1 MTVRERG
8 EVVWHPAVFAD
19 YERPFLV
26 VSTDAHPFH
35 GEEYVALSISTT
47 DIADAIPID
56 SGDWL
61 IGDLPKESYVKP
73 WNPVVLKEADV
84 TTTAGALGRDV
95 VDRAVDRLAETC
107 GR

>member
-8 EVVWHPAVFAD
+8 EIVWHPAVFAD

-35 GEEYVALSISTT
+35 GEEYIALAISTS
-47 DIADAIPID
+47 DVASAIPLTP
-56 SGDWL
+56 GDWL
-61 IGDLPKESYVKP
+61 IGDLPKDSYLKP
-73 WNPVVLKEADV
+73 WNPVVLKEADI
-84 TTTAGALGRDV
+84 TTTAGVLDRDA
-95 VDRAVDRLAETC
+95 VDRAVDRLAAVC